1 MSKDDADLPKI
12 IIHQD
17 MFIATDVQLLGI
29 SDESCDT
36 TGLMFED
43 NKPLGGPV
51 MGLVSQGRPELVD
64 ILPNKQY
71 QSPKMFNIILSSKKA
86 HIDYQAIPSKPLI
99 DKNNLAFISPEQWLK
114 SCATAFTKSEISDD
128 VHKAY
133 EMRQR
138 CSNPLCQHLVGITM
152 DDDVSL
158 MPRRLLNIKSKELVV
173 LKGLCG
179 HCYTRCRTY
188 GIISY
193 VWNRKTTWFNGE
205 SLPIKGVPWAV
216 RLDADAPQ
224 RLFYWLDYIHVNWP
238 DLEYVWV
245 DSLCLNQV
253 DTEDSNDHLPHMGRY
268 YRNAR
273 YCFGILDTVQSCACH
288 PWFERAWTLPETV
301 LPSRTILCM
310 QGWEAGHLPLEDFL
324 SLRIP
329 NCASLGYKDLA
340 NHYATSNS
348 RSFNAESVFTLMRGR
363 IGHGS
368 DDRVNAMRTMLA
380 SEKVG
385 LDYNQREDKMLCHLI
400 FEQAARGDLSW
411 LGWIG
416 GNSNEEQWMCAL
428 PGWSEQWTSVPGV
441 NWTNT
446 SVRIKNLTSPLE
458 FKLSDAGYVKKVLHN
473 GDSVRS
479 RAWMDVLQSMLLSSK
494 VHDIAAFLLVIA
506 NTVSFPLPA
515 AFTQTGHRHSEIY
528 TAMDRMKDGLSSLF
542 SLGSTTPQV
551 ERLFSSIGSLD
562 EIRQHV
568 WPPDNDGLIDWLHNL
583 LTNLALL
590 LPLCGKWAITKIVV
604 DWNNVSQDLIWVCS
618 GQPGIGDKIF
628 VGPGQHAEGAF
639 LIGWVCADYGTILHR
654 RGACIVPMVDLSS
667 QKWYKMGGS
676 AHNPNLV

>member
-1 MSKDDADLPKI
+1 
-12 IIHQD
+12 
-17 MFIATDVQLLGI
+17 
-29 SDESCDT
+29 
-36 TGLMFED
+36 
-43 NKPLGGPV
+43 
-51 MGLVSQGRPELVD
+51 
-64 ILPNKQY
+64 
-71 QSPKMFNIILSSKKA
+71 
-86 HIDYQAIPSKPLI
+86 
-99 DKNNLAFISPEQWLK
+99 
-114 SCATAFTKSEISDD
+114 
-128 VHKAY
+128 
-133 EMRQR
+133 
-138 CSNPLCQHLVGITM
+138 
-152 DDDVSL
+152 
-158 MPRRLLNIKSKELVV
+158 
-173 LKGLCG
+173 
-179 HCYTRCRTY
+179 
-188 GIISY
+188 
-193 VWNRKTTWFNGE
+193 
-205 SLPIKGVPWAV
+205 
-216 RLDADAPQ
+216 
-224 RLFYWLDYIHVNWP
+224 
-238 DLEYVWV
+238 
-245 DSLCLNQV
+245 
-253 DTEDSNDHLPHMGRY
+253 
-268 YRNAR
+268 
-273 YCFGILDTVQSCACH
+273 
-288 PWFERAWTLPETV
+288 
-301 LPSRTILCM
+301 
-310 QGWEAGHLPLEDFL
+310 
-324 SLRIP
+324 
-329 NCASLGYKDLA
+329 
-340 NHYATSNS
+340 
-348 RSFNAESVFTLMRGR
+348 
-363 IGHGS
+363 
-368 DDRVNAMRTMLA
+368 MLA

-458 FKLSDAGYVKKVLHN
+458 FKLSDAGYVKKVLRN